1 MSFIKE
7 LKQRNVFRVGIAYAI
22 VAWLLLQLADIVL
35 DNIDAPVWVFQ
46 TILLLLVIGFPL
58 ALVFA
63 WAFELTPE
71 GLKKEKDVDR
81 SASVTPVTGRKLDFF
96 IIAALALALVF
107 VVIEYVLPPT
117 ADVSENLRSIA
128 VLPFDNRSAEEE
140 DAAFLADG
148 VHDELLTRL
157 SKIHDLQVISRTSV
171 MQYRDNTTRN
181 MRQIGTELGVG
192 SIVEGGVQRA
202 GDTVRINVQLI
213 DAQTDEHLW
222 AETYEE
228 ALSATNLFEIQTKI
242 STAIANALRA
252 TLSPDEQQ
260 RIAKIPTENMEA
272 LEAYFVGKQF
282 AAQRSP
288 EALVNAIR
296 NFKRAIE
303 LDSDFAG
310 AYARLAEARGQLA
323 TISQLVDVTQERA
336 EAAAAAQK
344 AMDIDPDLPD
354 ALAVLGSRELRF
366 NFDWQSAEQLFSRA
380 LLIEPANNI
389 ALHWYSH
396 LRTGQGKHQEAL
408 EMAKRVVAADP
419 FSPQMQNHLFVTY
432 AAARQWD
439 EAFSLGEELLRQDG
453 NHNLMQLIWL
463 GQLQARRAEDAAAML
478 KTWAE
483 ATDRSVEAAQ
493 ELGSAFIHYQQTGE
507 TVVLPHDLLERLR
520 LQDESRVYAAVGD
533 KEKTITALQ
542 ESHARLIDAT
552 VLLNM
557 KINPSYDFIRDDPR
571 FVELLE
577 QIGLAD

>member
-1 MSFIKE
+1 
-7 LKQRNVFRVGIAYAI
+7 
-22 VAWLLLQLADIVL
+22 
-35 DNIDAPVWVFQ
+35 
-46 TILLLLVIGFPL
+46 
-58 ALVFA
+58 
-63 WAFELTPE
+63 
-71 GLKKEKDVDR
+71 
-81 SASVTPVTGRKLDFF
+81 
-96 IIAALALALVF
+96 
-107 VVIEYVLPPT
+107 
-117 ADVSENLRSIA
+117 
-128 VLPFDNRSAEEE
+128 
-140 DAAFLADG
+140 
-148 VHDELLTRL
+148 
-157 SKIHDLQVISRTSV
+157 
-171 MQYRDNTTRN
+171 
-181 MRQIGTELGVG
+181 
-192 SIVEGGVQRA
+192 
-202 GDTVRINVQLI
+202 
-213 DAQTDEHLW
+213 
-222 AETYEE
+222 
-228 ALSATNLFEIQTKI
+228 
-242 STAIANALRA
+242 
-252 TLSPDEQQ
+252 
-260 RIAKIPTENMEA
+260 MEA

-507 TVVLPHDLLERLR
+507 TAVLTDDLLERLR